1 MGVDI
6 KKIGLELAEQNL
18 KVVISQIVKPLAVEY
33 IQNSPNK
40 IDDIVLPFVD
50 MLEKAMIEAADKISE

>member
-1 MGVDI
+1 MGVDV

-33 IQNSPNK
+33 IQNSPNS
-40 IDDIVLPFVD
+40 IDNVILPFVD
-50 MLEKAMIEAADKISE
+50 MLEKALLDAADKISE

>member
-1 MGVDI
+1 MPVDV

-33 IQNSPNK
+33 IQNSPNQ
-40 IDDIVLPFVD
+40 IDNVILPFVD
-50 MLEKAMIEAADKISE
+50 MLEKALLEAADKISE

>member
-1 MGVDI
+1 MGVDV

-33 IQNSPNK
+33 IQNSPNQ
-40 IDDIVLPFVD
+40 IDNVILPFVD
-50 MLEKAMIEAADKISE
+50 MLEKALLEAADKISE

>member
-1 MGVDI
+1 MGVDV

-18 KVVISQIVKPLAVEY
+18 KVVISQIVKPLAAEY

-40 IDDIVLPFVD
+40 IDDVVLPFID
-50 MLEKAMIEAADKISE
+50 LLEKALLEAADKISE